1 MSAFLCK
8 ALIHR
13 PPLPVTF
20 PGRERAQHEEGTLL
34 KRLASGLLTA
44 LFVAAS
50 LLVLSTGASAS
61 HGSLSGLVKD
71 LNTGGVVPNVCVTI
85 GPPIRCATM
94 TKADGTYFV
103 SLEGAPDGIGWD
115 VRFLLG
121 GQVKAEFLNV
131 IVNGPTV

>member
-20 PGRERAQHEEGTLL
+20 PGRQRAQHEEGTLL

-71 LNTGGVVPNVCVTI
+71 LNTGGGVPNGCVTL
-85 GPPIRCATM
+85 GPPIRCAAV
-94 TKADGTYFV
+94 TKAGGTHFV
-103 SLEGAPDGIGWD
+103 SLRGPPDA
-115 VRFLLG
+115 VRW
-121 GQVKAEFLNV
+121 
-131 IVNGPTV
+131 